1 MKKLFICIISATAAV
16 AIFSACTAQSFVPE
30 RDENSALEF
39 WLTDDVLQVDLSGYE
54 FVPGWFGAEEF
65 YNAELYPTVT
75 NEDGEPAA
83 PEICVKYLITAYP
96 DYADGGSFITHIEIT
111 DPEVEIYGV
120 NCQSTLE
127 QFDSVFT
134 QKGYTVTATT
144 STLHVAEREGFRFSL
159 WREGDEGKLQANAKV
174 TNRDSIVF

>member
-39 WLTDDVLQVDLSGYE
+39 WLTDDVSQVDLSGYE

-75 NEDGEPAA
+75 T
-83 PEICVKYLITAYP
+83 KTASP
-96 DYADGGSFITHIEIT
+96 PRPKFAL
-111 DPEVEIYGV
+111 
-120 NCQSTLE
+120 NTL
-127 QFDSVFT
+127 
-134 QKGYTVTATT
+134 
-144 STLHVAEREGFRFSL
+144 
-159 WREGDEGKLQANAKV
+159 
-174 TNRDSIVF
+174 